1 MSEKHMVAASSTGRS
16 GVTFKRTKTN
26 VGERVMSNILL
37 RTVCGILM
45 VSGSLA
51 LSGTAEAESTVI
63 PAAGPVFGLATAPD
77 GSVFVTDVGSG
88 VQEYRNGAFRPIAQL
103 PGATDVAAIGRGD
116 LFVITSGGFGGDGR
130 LYRVARGSVR
140 EIADL
145 GAFEATVNPDGA
157 EINPN
162 PFDVTVL
169 DGGHVLV
176 TDAGGNSLLI
186 VDQRGNIDW
195 VATLPAELVST
206 ANIKSLLDCPGSG
219 APQCG
224 LPPMIPAQAVATS
237 IAIGPDGAY
246 YVSELKGFPAPT
258 GESRV
263 WRIDPL
269 ASHAQCG
276 SSPACSVVLDGFTS
290 IIDLTFGPDGTLYV
304 VELDESS
311 WFALDLPP
319 GKATGGTV
327 NACNVATASCTQ
339 VATGLFM
346 ATAATVDKKGKIS
359 VVTNG
364 LIPGAATLSTLP

>member
-1 MSEKHMVAASSTGRS
+1 
-16 GVTFKRTKTN
+16 
-26 VGERVMSNILL
+26 MSNTML
-37 RTVCGILM
+37 RSVGRMLM
-45 VSGSLA
+45 ISGALA
-51 LSGTAEAESTVI
+51 LSGTASAESTSI
-63 PAAGPVFGLATAPD
+63 PAAGPVFGVVTAPD
-77 GSVFVTDVGSG
+77 GSVLVTDVGSG
-88 VQEYRNGAFRPIAQL
+88 VQEYRKGTFHPIAQL
-103 PGATDVAAIGRGD
+103 PGATDVAAIGRGNM
-116 LFVITSGGFGGDGR
+116 FVITSGGFGGDGR

-157 EINPN
+157 DVNPN
-162 PFDVTVL
+162 PFDVAVL
-169 DGGHVLV
+169 NGGHALV

-195 VATLPAELVST
+195 VATLPSELVST
-206 ANIKSLLDCPGSG
+206 GNVKSLLGCPGSG
-219 APQCG
+219 ADPCG

-263 WRIDPL
+263 WRIEPG
-269 ASHAQCG
+269 ARHAQCG

-304 VELDESS
+304 VELEENS
-311 WFALDLPP
+311 WFALELPP
-319 GKATGGTV
+319 GKAIGGSV
-327 NACNVATASCTQ
+327 NACNVATANCTQ

-346 ATAATVDKKGKIS
+346 ATAATVNRNGQVS

>member
-1 MSEKHMVAASSTGRS
+1 
-16 GVTFKRTKTN
+16 
-26 VGERVMSNILL
+26 
-37 RTVCGILM
+37 
-45 VSGSLA
+45 
-51 LSGTAEAESTVI
+51 
-63 PAAGPVFGLATAPD
+63 
-77 GSVFVTDVGSG
+77 
-88 VQEYRNGAFRPIAQL
+88 
-103 PGATDVAAIGRGD
+103 
-116 LFVITSGGFGGDGR
+116 
-130 LYRVARGSVR
+130 
-140 EIADL
+140 
-145 GAFEATVNPDGA
+145 
-157 EINPN
+157 
-162 PFDVTVL
+162 
-169 DGGHVLV
+169 
-176 TDAGGNSLLI
+176 LI

-206 ANIKSLLDCPGSG
+206 ANIKSLLGCPGSG

-224 LPPMIPAQAVATS
+224 LPSMLPAQAVATS

-263 WRIDPL
+263 WRIDPM
-269 ASHAQCG
+269 ARHAQCG

-304 VELDESS
+304 VELDENS
-311 WFALDLPP
+311 WFALDV
-319 GKATGGTV
+319 GKAIGGSV
-327 NACNVATASCTQ
+327 NACNIATSSCTQ